1 MIGAKITVAK
11 YWAELKIDT
20 AVPLSC
26 AGNQAATIRLLP
38 GNDGDSARPTRKRR
52 VNSAT
57 IMPKPLK
64 ISTKPCS
71 RVNIDQM
78 KIDQK

>member
-11 YWAELKIDT
+11 YCAELKIAT
-20 AVPLSC
+20 AVPSPVPGTMPQLYDYYWGKEG
-26 AGNQAATIRLLP
+26 ALLK
-38 GNDGDSARPTRKRR
+38 PTRNRN
-52 VNSAT
+52 VNNAT

-71 RVNIDQM
+71 RVNMDQIKM
-78 KIDQK
+78 DQK